1 MKIVT
6 CLAEV
11 PGHETRYEINP
22 ECTWIK
28 EADLTYQINEC
39 DEYALEEALKLQ
51 EKYGGEVIILTLGR
65 EQAEKSMRKA
75 LAMGAER
82 GILVKDEE
90 RKLSSPHALAAA
102 MAEVLEQEEYDLVLA
117 GTQSDHYSYA
127 QTAVIL
133 AELLDLP
140 HATIVMEI
148 EVRPEE
154 KKVKVLREMES
165 GWFQWVEMPLP
176 ALLTIQAGI
185 SQVRYA
191 SLRGIMQARN
201 KEIRKIDLS
210 GLSVNLDSIP
220 RLDVLQLYFP
230 QALKKA
236 EILQGDTE
244 SVVATLVE
252 RLKKEAKVL

>member
-1 MKIVT
+1 MKIVC

-11 PGHETRYEINP
+11 PAHETRYEINS
-22 ECTWIK
+22 ECTWIE

-39 DEYALEEALKLQ
+39 DEYALEEALRLQ
-51 EKYGGEVIILTLGR
+51 EKHGGEVIILTLGR

-75 LAMGAER
+75 LAMGANR
-82 GILVKDEE
+82 GILVKDED
-90 RKLSSPHALAAA
+90 RKLSSPHALAAT
-102 MAEVLEQEEYDLVLA
+102 MAEVLKQEEYDLVLA

-140 HATIVMEI
+140 HVTIVMEI

-154 KKVKVLREMES
+154 KKVKALREMES
-165 GWFQWVEMPLP
+165 GWFQWVEIPFP

-185 SQVRYA
+185 SHVRYA
-191 SLRGIMQARN
+191 SLKGIMQARN
-201 KEIRKIDLS
+201 KEIRKIDLNR
-210 GLSVNLDSIP
+210 LSVNLESIP
-220 RLDVLQLYFP
+220 RLDVLRLYFP
-230 QALKKA
+230 RVVKKA